1 MFAEITVEECS
12 MTLYHG
18 SDNWI
23 EEIDLNRCEP
33 FKDFGKGFYTTA
45 IRHHAEERAK
55 AVAEDHGTKPV
66 VTAFSI
72 DETAFTDENISIK
85 RFPEPSVE
93 WVEFVM
99 HCRNRKLPQ
108 PPHTYDIVEGPIAN
122 DKMRAQFSLFE
133 RGAIDMATVLRRI
146 TYLEDTHQI
155 SFHTPA
161 AIAFLKAEPDYPRLM
176 VETITGLLA
185 GYLVEDRGLLIG
197 DALNMVYNSTTYEKL
212 VNRATALYRES
223 PAYIYELL
231 KQELA

>member
-1 MFAEITVEECS
+1 

-18 SDNWI
+18 SDSRI
-23 EEIDLNRCEP
+23 EEVDLNRCES

-45 IRHHAEERAK
+45 IRRHAEERANNVGESHK
-55 AVAEDHGTKPV
+55 TKPV
-66 VTAFSI
+66 VTAFSF
-72 DETAFTDENISIK
+72 DETALINESISVK

-99 HCRNRKLPQ
+99 RCRNRGLPQ
-108 PPHTYDIVEGPIAN
+108 PSHTYDIVEGPIAN

-133 RGAIDMATVLRRI
+133 RGVIDMATVLRRI

-155 SFHTPA
+155 SFHTPVA
-161 AIAFLKAEPDYPRLM
+161 VAFLKVEPDYPQLM
-176 VETITGLLA
+176 METIIGLVAEYLA
-185 GYLVEDRGLLIG
+185 ADRGLLMP
-197 DALNMVYNSTTYEKL
+197 DALDMVYNSAIYEKL

-231 KQELA
+231 KQELAENR

>member
-1 MFAEITVEECS
+1 

-18 SDNWI
+18 SDSRI
-23 EEIDLNRCEP
+23 GEIDLSRCEP
-33 FKDFGKGFYTTA
+33 FKDFGKGFYTTT

-55 AVAEDHGTKPV
+55 AVADDHKTNPV
-66 VTAFSI
+66 VTAFSF
-72 DETAFTDENISIK
+72 DETVFVDKNISVK

-99 HCRNRKLPQ
+99 RCRDRKLSQ
-108 PPHTYDIVEGPIAN
+108 PPHAYDIVEGPIAN

-161 AIAFLKAEPDYPRLM
+161 AIAFLKIEPDYPQLM

-185 GYLVEDRGLLIG
+185 EYLVEDRGILMS

-212 VNRATALYRES
+212 INRTTALYRES
-223 PAYIYELL
+223 PAYLYELL
-231 KQELA
+231 KQELAFR